1 MNRIEKNLG
10 CLNADEFEG
19 CESKFIEVLGT
30 GSNVRLDEA
39 LGRLEVVKYRDA
51 DLESIQEDER
61 K

>member
-10 CLNADEFEG
+10 CLNADEFKG

-30 GSNVRLDEA
+30 GSNARLDEA

-51 DLESIQEDER
+51 DLESIQEEER